1 MKLQELGR
9 DEETKS
15 VHGTKTLVSTMYTTQ
30 SVKKGSELINNYGSL
45 DRGMLLLKYGVCD

>member
-9 DEETKS
+9 DEETQS

-45 DRGMLLLKYGVCD
+45 DTGMLLLKYGVCD